1 MTGKKPLQSIRDSV
15 ANGAFV
21 DPPAK
26 VEKVIADVDKL
37 RRETDIKTQIS
48 AGLGND

>member
-15 ANGAFV
+15 AVGAFV
-21 DPPAK
+21 DPPAEVDK
-26 VEKVIADVDKL
+26 IITDVEKL
-37 RRETDIKTQIS
+37 RQETDIKTQIS